1 MSLPRRLFL
10 LLSLAIVALAPF
22 AQAQITTGNIAGV
35 VTADGAALPGVTIEA
50 VHVPTGTRYSDV
62 TGGDGRFNIP
72 NVRVGGPYT
81 ITANLEG
88 FKTSTVNGV
97 NVSLGTT
104 AEVPVTLALA
114 TVSETITVT
123 AEVDPIINP
132 NRTGSTGEVSEQQIE
147 SLPTVN
153 RSLQDFARTNPYFRV
168 DPTDVSSTRV
178 NVAGRNNRYNSI
190 QIDGAVNNDLFGL
203 ADTGTPGGQTD
214 AQPISLD
221 AIQEL
226 QMVVSPYDVR
236 QGGFTGGGIN
246 AITRSGTNDWSG
258 SVFASQRNEDLIGDG
273 PRDVPY
279 TKFDQDQ
286 YGGRF
291 GGPILRDR
299 LFFFVSGEMNR
310 KSSPSGVAA
319 SAPDYPA
326 NLYNNLVKV
335 SDLLKSRYNYDP
347 GTLDD
352 INAET
357 NSDTLFGRIDL
368 NAGNHQLTLRH
379 NYVDAGRDVLGT
391 RTTSRF
397 TFPTT
402 NYNQADET
410 NSTVAQLNSVF
421 TANAY
426 NEARIG
432 YQTIKDKRAV
442 PVQISSIEIG
452 GAAQNANIAAGTERF
467 SGANA
472 LDQSILE
479 LTDDFTWV
487 RGNHT
492 IVIGS
497 HNEFFEFTNLFQS
510 DAYGAYF
517 FGGTNLDA
525 AVAAFEANKPT
536 EYRITYATGSD
547 PLRPTA
553 FEAAQLGFYVN
564 DSWRVNNNLT
574 LSLGLRA
581 DMPRYPDTPS
591 ANPIV
596 FNAIGYRTDVTP
608 SEDPVFSPRFG
619 FNWNPGFG
627 GNQQVRGGIGVFAG
641 RTPFVWVSNAYA
653 GTGIEQVSL
662 TCLASA
668 GCAVPAYNPD
678 ITQQPRNVGTPGA
691 PGTLT
696 VDVIDP
702 EFEFPRVLRAT
713 LGYDRDLFFGVRG
726 SAEMVYSKTQQDV
739 FYLNLNRR
747 QTGTNPVDGR
757 PTYTKVDTAQLSDAY
772 YLTNTDQ
779 GRDLTATLQ
788 LIRPYTNGITV
799 GVGYAWQDAKSAFDA
814 TSSRAVSN
822 WRFRH
827 TKGDIFED
835 DLSNSAFEIEHRLNA
850 NLSYDFRTGPVSHN
864 VGFYYNMQS
873 GRPFSMLL
881 GNDANNDLNNSNDLL
896 YIPASTQNV
905 VYQFSNGQT
914 TRQLTLPDGTVIT
927 ENAGDIFRQFMAA
940 FGVQS
945 PNGRITDRY
954 EFEEPW
960 NRQLDFHYEIGF
972 TTFGVETGISLDI
985 LNALNLIDNDYGTVR
1000 SIANQNIAIASYS
1013 TSTNAQGQTV
1023 ITFRESAA
1031 GRWNAD
1037 SLFTTGTNDIR
1048 SRWQG
1053 RLGLRVTF

>member
-1 MSLPRRLFL
+1 MSLHRRILLF
-10 LLSLAIVALAPF
+10 LSLAALALAPLAM
-22 AQAQITTGNIAGV
+22 AQVTTGNLAGV
-35 VTADGAALPGVTIEA
+35 VTADGSALPGVTIEA

-81 ITANLEG
+81 VTANLEG
-88 FKTSTVNGV
+88 FKTATINNV
-97 NVSLGTT
+97 NVSLGGT
-104 AEVPVTLALA
+104 AEVPVAMALA

-132 NRTGSTGEVSEQQIE
+132 NRTGSTSAVGEQQIQN
-147 SLPTVN
+147 LPTVN

-246 AITRSGTNDWSG
+246 AITRSGTNDWNG
-258 SVFASQRNEDLIGDG
+258 SLFGSTRNEDLIGDG
-273 PRDVPY
+273 PAGRPY

-286 YGGRF
+286 YGGRL
-291 GGPILRDR
+291 GGPIMKDR

-319 SAPDYPA
+319 SAPGYNA
-326 NLYNNLVKV
+326 NLYANLVKV
-335 SDLLKSRYNYDP
+335 SDILKSRYNYDP

-352 INAET
+352 INAQT
-357 NSDTLFGRIDL
+357 DSDTLFGRLDL
-368 NAGNHQLTLRH
+368 NAGNNQLTLRH

-391 RTTSRF
+391 RTTSRY

-421 TANAY
+421 SASAY

-432 YQTIKDKRAV
+432 FQTIKDKRAV
-442 PVQISSIEIG
+442 PVRIASIEIG
-452 GAAQNANIAAGTERF
+452 GAAQNATIAAGTERF

-472 LDQSILE
+472 LDQDVLE

-487 RGNHT
+487 RGSHT
-492 IVIGS
+492 IVMGS
-497 HNEFFEFTNLFQS
+497 HNEFFKFKNLFQS
-510 DAYGAYF
+510 DALGAYF
-517 FGGTNLDA
+517 FGGANLDA
-525 AVAAFEANKPT
+525 AVAAFDANKPT
-536 EYRITYATGSD
+536 EYRITYATGAD
-547 PLRPTA
+547 PLRPTS
-553 FEAAQLGFYVN
+553 FEASQLGFYVN
-564 DSWRVNNNLT
+564 DSWRVNNAIT

-581 DMPRYPDTPS
+581 DMPRYPDSPS
-591 ANPIV
+591 RNPIV
-596 FNAIGYRTDVTP
+596 ETAIGYRTDVTP
-608 SEDPVFSPRFG
+608 SEDPVLSPRFG
-619 FNWNPGFG
+619 FNWNPG
-627 GNQQVRGGIGVFAG
+627 GNQQVRGGIGIFAG

-653 GTGIEQVSL
+653 GTGIEQITL
-662 TCLASA
+662 TCLAA
-668 GCAVPAYNPD
+668 ANCAVPAYNPD
-678 ITQQPRNVGTPGA
+678 PNAQPRNVGTPGA

-702 EFEFPRVLRAT
+702 DFEFPRVLRAT
-713 LGYDRDLFFGVRG
+713 LGYDRDLIWGIRG
-726 SAEMVYSKTQQDV
+726 SAEAVYSKTQRDV
-739 FYLNLNRR
+739 FYYNLNRKK
-747 QTGTNPVDGR
+747 TGTNPVDGR
-757 PTYTKVDTAQLSDAY
+757 PTFSKVDTAQLSDAY
-772 YLTNTDQ
+772 YLTNTDK

-788 LIRPYTNGITV
+788 LSRPYSNGLTI
-799 GVGYAWQDAKSAFDA
+799 GAGYAWQDAKSAFDA

-827 TKGDIFED
+827 TKGDIFD
-835 DLSNSAFEIEHRLNA
+835 QDVANSAFEVEQRLNA

-864 VGFYYNMQS
+864 IGFYYNMQT

-881 GNDANNDLNNSNDLL
+881 GNDANGDLNNSNDLL

-905 VYQFSNGQT
+905 VYQFANGQS
-914 TRQLTLPDGTVIT
+914 TRTLTLPDGSTRT
-927 ENAGDIFRQFMAA
+927 ETAAEIFRQFMAR
-940 FGVQS
+940 FGVQA
-945 PNGRITDRY
+945 PGGRITDRY
-954 EFEEPW
+954 EFQEPW
-960 NRQLDFHYEIGF
+960 NRQLDFHYELGF
-972 TTFGVETGISLDI
+972 TAFGVETGVTFDI

-1000 SIANQNIAIASYS
+1000 SIANQNITIASY
-1013 TSTNAQGQTV
+1013 TTATNPQGQTV
-1023 ITFRESAA
+1023 ITYRESAN

-1053 RLGLRVTF
+1053 RLGLRVSF